1 MLDTQLIPSMSNHLS
16 IRSYSRQRH
25 GHSHGFHQLVLPLRG
40 VINIELSAFSGKVAP
55 GECVVIRTGELHHF
69 TANTEARFVVA
80 DMETLPRNLV
90 DANQIAFSISTPLI
104 RYLDFIEAQLE
115 HQIEPEIEQSMFA
128 TFSLLLGK
136 QRLMPR
142 VDHRIQQVL
151 QFMDQNLPQNMTIS
165 ELSKRACLSE
175 TQFKKLFREQLG
187 QSVMQYVTQKRMA
200 KAKALLQHTDY
211 PVQLIAEQVGYTDI
225 SAFSRRFSACF
236 GLTPTRFSQ

>member
-1 MLDTQLIPSMSNHLS
+1 MSNHLS
-16 IRSYSRQRH
+16 IRAYSRQRH

-40 VINIELSAFSGKVAP
+40 GINIELQAFSGKVAP
-55 GECVVIRTGELHHF
+55 GECVVIKMGELHHF

-80 DMETLPRNLV
+80 DMDILPLNLV
-90 DANQIAFSISTPLI
+90 DANQVVFAISPPLI

-115 HQIEPEIEQSMFA
+115 HQIDPEIEQSMFA
-128 TFSLLLGK
+128 TFTVLMSK
-136 QRLMPR
+136 QHLMQR
-142 VDHRIQQVL
+142 VDHRIQRVL
-151 QFMDQNLPQNMTIS
+151 QFMDQNLSRNMTIS
-165 ELSKRACLSE
+165 ELSQRACLSE

-187 QSVMQYVTQKRMA
+187 QAVMQYVAQKRME

-211 PVQLIAEQVGYTDI
+211 PVQLIAEQVGYTDL